1 MDIEKTIKY
10 MTIEDKVSF
19 LTGKNFWETKDFAKY
34 GIPSIRMSDGP
45 HGLRYQDDKT
55 DNLGVNESLPATCF
69 PTAVTSASS
78 WNRELYYEVGK
89 AIGEEALSHGV
100 SIVLGPGCN
109 IKRNPLNGRN
119 FEYLSEDPYLSGT
132 MASSYIKGQKSTGVM
147 SCVKHFAANNQEY
160 KRFIS
165 NSIIDERA
173 LNEIYLKAFMMAV
186 KDAKPA
192 SIMCSYNKINGTYS
206 SDNKWLLTN
215 KLRNE
220 WGFDGIVITDWGA
233 LSDHIEAIRAGLDLN
248 MPGGSDYM
256 YQSVIKA
263 IKDKRLDIEDVDK
276 CVRRIL
282 NTISM
287 AKTSNEPINYSKHH
301 ELAIKMAQEGA
312 VLLKNEGN
320 ILPLT
325 SDDKILLL
333 GDMAENIRYQG
344 AGSSHINPV
353 KLDNIKDNLVNAK
366 YIRVVD
372 NDGKI
377 IEDELKEAKNIAKDF
392 SKVVIVAGL
401 VEILESEGFDRNDMS
416 IPDGHLRM
424 INEITKVN
432 PNVVVVLLGGSAM
445 ELPFNDDVK
454 AILYMGLGGE
464 GLGTALKHLLYGE
477 VNPSGKLTES
487 WPVGY
492 GDVISKD
499 TFGKIDALY
508 TEGIYVG
515 YRYYDKA
522 NVKVRYPFGHG
533 LSYTV
538 FDYSDLKIDGKT
550 IRFKIRNTGNIKGK
564 EVVEL
569 YIGNPDTGIYRPVKE
584 LRDFIKIE
592 LEKGEEK
599 EVCFEIN
606 DSYFETYDEGFKVY
620 EGDYKIMIG
629 SSLDD
634 IRLEAEYHVDG
645 LRNIKKDNGWYD
657 HLNGQPSVSD
667 FEKILGRKIE
677 YTENNHK
684 GSYTMNNSCLEM
696 KNESL
701 IMKIQYIVT
710 ENIIAKQFGG
720 IKDMN
725 NPAFKMMMISATDS
739 PLRVGIINSQ
749 GLMKN
754 SLGEGLLEMSNGH
767 YIKGIKKMME
777 RGAKNVE

>member
-1 MDIEKTIKY
+1 MDIEKTIKD

-132 MASSYIKGQKSTGVM
+132 MASSYIKGQQSTGVM

-165 NSIIDERA
+165 NSIIDERT

-233 LSDHIEAIRAGLDLN
+233 LNDHIEAIRAGLDLN

-256 YQSVIKA
+256 YQSVLKA

-287 AKTSNEPINYSKHH
+287 AKTSIEPVDYSKHH

-320 ILPLT
+320 
-325 SDDKILLL
+325 
-333 GDMAENIRYQG
+333 
-344 AGSSHINPV
+344 
-353 KLDNIKDNLVNAK
+353 
-366 YIRVVD
+366 
-372 NDGKI
+372 
-377 IEDELKEAKNIAKDF
+377 
-392 SKVVIVAGL
+392 
-401 VEILESEGFDRNDMS
+401 
-416 IPDGHLRM
+416 
-424 INEITKVN
+424 
-432 PNVVVVLLGGSAM
+432 
-445 ELPFNDDVK
+445 
-454 AILYMGLGGE
+454 
-464 GLGTALKHLLYGE
+464 
-477 VNPSGKLTES
+477 
-487 WPVGY
+487 
-492 GDVISKD
+492 
-499 TFGKIDALY
+499 
-508 TEGIYVG
+508 
-515 YRYYDKA
+515 
-522 NVKVRYPFGHG
+522 
-533 LSYTV
+533 
-538 FDYSDLKIDGKT
+538 
-550 IRFKIRNTGNIKGK
+550 
-564 EVVEL
+564 
-569 YIGNPDTGIYRPVKE
+569 
-584 LRDFIKIE
+584 
-592 LEKGEEK
+592 
-599 EVCFEIN
+599 
-606 DSYFETYDEGFKVY
+606 
-620 EGDYKIMIG
+620 
-629 SSLDD
+629 
-634 IRLEAEYHVDG
+634 
-645 LRNIKKDNGWYD
+645 
-657 HLNGQPSVSD
+657 
-667 FEKILGRKIE
+667 
-677 YTENNHK
+677 
-684 GSYTMNNSCLEM
+684 
-696 KNESL
+696 
-701 IMKIQYIVT
+701 
-710 ENIIAKQFGG
+710 
-720 IKDMN
+720 
-725 NPAFKMMMISATDS
+725 
-739 PLRVGIINSQ
+739 
-749 GLMKN
+749 
-754 SLGEGLLEMSNGH
+754 
-767 YIKGIKKMME
+767 
-777 RGAKNVE
+777 